1 MSAQEALPS
10 NYQLILYDEQKTAE
24 LLGVSKRWLQ
34 TARQTGNGPRY
45 VKVGR
50 LVGISPPRHR
60 ELDFSPGKKLYLLI
74 RGLCCSC
81 CRERRQHPAEYIG

>member
-50 LVGISPPRHR
+50 LVRYRPQDIENWISAQAR
-60 ELDFSPGKKLYLLI
+60 SST
-74 RGLCCSC
+74 CS
-81 CRERRQHPAEYIG
+81 